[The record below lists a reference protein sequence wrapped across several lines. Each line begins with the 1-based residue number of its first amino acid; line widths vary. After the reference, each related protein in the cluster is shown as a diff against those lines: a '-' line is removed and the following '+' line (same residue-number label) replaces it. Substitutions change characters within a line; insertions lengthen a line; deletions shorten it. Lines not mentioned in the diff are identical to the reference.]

1 MTKNDDLWLLRL
13 KPIQR
18 VSSRLVEGWDEA
30 TEFGEASAV
39 SGILLGFL
47 AMALA
52 TFKNTNKST
61 FEKTSMISYECF
73 IQKFAILF
81 IKEIIKIYITSKYN
95 LKFFY
100 HSFWFRWYRK
110 ASFVIYKKNSNVSRL
125 PSGFFSKEES
135 NFKPSSFFIWTFSKE
150 TPIATHVSWTM
161 LP

>member
-1 MTKNDDLWLLRL
+1 MTKNDDLRLLRL

-18 VSSRLVEGWDEA
+18 VSSLLVEGWDEA

-73 IQKFAILF
+73 I
-81 IKEIIKIYITSKYN
+81 
-95 LKFFY
+95 
-100 HSFWFRWYRK
+100 
-110 ASFVIYKKNSNVSRL
+110 
-125 PSGFFSKEES
+125 
-135 NFKPSSFFIWTFSKE
+135 
-150 TPIATHVSWTM
+150 
-161 LP
+161 